1 MNRPNDESMDVMLH
15 TLRALTL
22 SLAAA
27 TKLDLRVLSQSL
39 QELAG
44 HQGMHTLATELLHD
58 LAAGTHA
65 MACAAAN
72 HLAGDES
79 SAGAPQPTRIDDH
92 GTKG

>member
-1 MNRPNDESMDVMLH
+1 MNHPNQETMDVMLH

-39 QELAG
+39 DELAG
-44 HQGMHTLATELLHD
+44 HQGMHPLATELLHD

-72 HLAGDES
+72 HLGDDAN
-79 SAGAPQPTRIDDH
+79 SAGAHEPPKNGDL
-92 GTKG
+92 GTIG